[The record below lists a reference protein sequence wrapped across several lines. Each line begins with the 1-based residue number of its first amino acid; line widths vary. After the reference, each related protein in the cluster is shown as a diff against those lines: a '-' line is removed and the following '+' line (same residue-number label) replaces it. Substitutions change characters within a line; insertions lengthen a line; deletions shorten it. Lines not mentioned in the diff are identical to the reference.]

1 MRLYL
6 DVDGTLLR
14 RSGHARLRG
23 ELAPATNLLRFF
35 EWAAAGFECRW
46 VTSRTRHG
54 DVDRLLPVLR
64 QAIGPGDEW
73 DRIQAIAASFAT
85 PVWRAFKAEAMD
97 LGENFIWLDDAPEDE
112 SIAALHRAGR
122 HACWVKVDIDRCPD
136 DLRRVMTLV
145 DGLNFRAVA
154 E

>member
-23 ELAPATNLLRFF
+23 DLAPANNLLRFL
-35 EWAAAGFECRW
+35 EWAAAGFDCAW

-54 DVDRLLPVLR
+54 AADTLLPVLR

-73 DRIQAIAASFAT
+73 DRISRVIADFTT
-85 PVWRAFKAEAMD
+85 PTWSAFKAEAMD
-97 LGENFIWLDDAPEDE
+97 LDEDFLWIDDAPEPE
-112 SIAALHRAGR
+112 SLDALDQAGR
-122 HACWVKVDIDRCPD
+122 RQCWLSVAVDQRPD
-136 DLRRVMTLV
+136 DLRRVMELV
-145 DGLNFRAVA
+145 EGRGMRQAA